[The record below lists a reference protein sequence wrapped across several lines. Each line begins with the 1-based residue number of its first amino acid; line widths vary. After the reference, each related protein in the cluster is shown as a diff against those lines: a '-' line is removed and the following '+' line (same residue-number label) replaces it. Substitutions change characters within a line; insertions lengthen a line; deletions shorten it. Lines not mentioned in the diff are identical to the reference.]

1 MPAEHQYTDNMCGIA
16 GFVTRQP
23 FKGPASIL
31 ERMTRVIAHRGPD
44 ASGYYRDEFAQL
56 GHRRLSI
63 IDVAAGAQPMFNET
77 GSLCIIYNG
86 EVFNH
91 ADVRPELE
99 KAGHRYQTRCDTE
112 TFSQANSIGLTLPAP
127 KSTG

>member
-1 MPAEHQYTDNMCGIA
+1 MCGIA

-23 FKGPASIL
+23 FRGPASIL
-31 ERMTRVIAHRGPD
+31 ERMTGVIAHRGPD
-44 ASGYYRDEFAQL
+44 AAGYYRDEWAQL

-77 GSLCIIYNG
+77 GSLCIVYNG

-91 ADVRPELE
+91 ADVRPEPQP
-99 KAGHRYQTRCDTE
+99 RSVTDPVVTR
-112 TFSQANSIGLTLPAP
+112 ARRSIDNKPGAE
-127 KSTG
+127 